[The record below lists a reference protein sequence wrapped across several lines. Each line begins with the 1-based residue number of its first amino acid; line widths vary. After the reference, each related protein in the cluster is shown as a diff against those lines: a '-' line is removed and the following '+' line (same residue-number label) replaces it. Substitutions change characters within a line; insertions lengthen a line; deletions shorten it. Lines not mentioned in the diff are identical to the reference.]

1 MFERIKTTSG
11 LVLIFSNLIPLYGV
25 FYQNWDAFWIVLL
38 YWTENL
44 IIGFFNVLRM
54 IFVRVSN
61 PIENLGKLLMIPFFI
76 FHYGAFCGGH
86 GLFIMALFRKD
97 PEGLFDKPT
106 WPFFFVFIELLVNV
120 IKKVLEIFPQE
131 MIIPF
136 IALFLSHGFS
146 FVYNFFIKEEFKN
159 TNSKDLMGKPY
170 TRIIVLHIAIIT
182 GAFPIM
188 YFGSPVYLLVVLIL
202 IKIIIDLYL
211 HNKEHKKF
219 QIKQISTGDN
229 S

>member
-1 MFERIKTTSG
+1 MLENLKKKSALF
-11 LVLIFSNLIPLYGV
+11 LIFSNLIPLYGI
-25 FYQNWDAFWIVLL
+25 FFQNWDAFWIVLL

-170 TRIIVLHIAIIT
+170 TRIVVLHIAIIA
-182 GAFPIM
+182 GAFPVM

-211 HNKEHKKF
+211 HNKEHKKL